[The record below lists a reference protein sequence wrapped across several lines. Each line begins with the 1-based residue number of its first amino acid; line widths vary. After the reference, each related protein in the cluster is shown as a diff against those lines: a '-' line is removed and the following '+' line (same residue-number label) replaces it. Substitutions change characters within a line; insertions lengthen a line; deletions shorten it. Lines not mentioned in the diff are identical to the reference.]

1 MLAGDSGAIRQHGVT
16 DGGRSWFANL
26 LTAGAIGVAT
36 YDTIQA
42 VKLAQKEKDL
52 ADKYYNISKDW
63 LNYYNNTFKE
73 PEDEELNEA
82 KNIEYVEPEYD
93 VARGRARAVAWA
105 AFKGQLDKATRCLS
119 RYCTGLRQQMLL
131 DFAASQADALALAEG
146 MGYRNE
152 RAYIESRN
160 DVLFER
166 KLNVAKRGRN
176 LLPDTTELSK
186 AAAGIYGNLWDQSW
200 DAIGDASYFLGYDL
214 AKSKAR
220 FPQMYLTG
228 YGDYNLPTQR
238 QAQSVA
244 EGESIMRDVF

>member
-16 DGGRSWFANL
+16 DSGRSWFADL

-42 VKLAQKEKDL
+42 VKLAKKEKEL
-52 ADKYYNISKDW
+52 ADKYYQISKDW
-63 LNYYNNTFKE
+63 LNYYNDTFKE

-82 KNIEYVEPEYD
+82 SAIKYVEPEYD

-105 AFKGQLDKATRCLS
+105 AFKGQLDKASRCLS

-131 DFAASQADALALAEG
+131 DFAASQADALSLAEG

-152 RAYIESRN
+152 RAYVENRN

-176 LLPDTTELSK
+176 LLPDTTSLSK
-186 AAAGIYGNLWDQSW
+186 AAAGIYGDLWNQSW

-214 AKSKAR
+214 AMRNTK
-220 FPQMYLTG
+220 FPEHYITG
-228 YGDYNLPTQR
+228 YGEYNLPTQQ
-238 QAQSVA
+238 QAHSVA
-244 EGESIMRDVF
+244 EGESVLKEIF